1 MADPLNDAMDWAN
14 LVLTVSKRLK
24 PGWNQGLLV
33 VANPAVGSEFRRET
47 RAAKQRASF
56 SDTLGKRSRHDPQPI
71 AAERVASLVFFQPAL
86 GTSFADSVQ

>member
-24 PGWNQGLLV
+24 PEWNQGLLV
-33 VANPAVGSEFRRET
+33 GANPAVWNEFRRET

-56 SDTLGKRSRHDPQPI
+56 SDTLGKRSRRDPQLI
-71 AAERVASLVFFQPAL
+71 VAEWVVSLVVFQSAL
-86 GTSFADSVQ
+86 